1 MIKGNFFHLY
11 LKKIKKR
18 EEKPPPFLIKNL
30 KMHFDNF
37 DFK

>member
-18 EEKPPPFLIKNL
+18 EENPPIFNKKFENA
-30 KMHFDNF
+30 F
-37 DFK
+37 

>member
-18 EEKPPPFLIKNL
+18 EEPPIFNKNL